1 MTGFSIARLIL
12 CLVLTFSALAPALA
26 QARFISGTED
36 LPLMTGLDEV
46 EDGGLVF
53 DTPAGRLVEARAEG
67 ALAASAVRA
76 FYAETLPQ
84 LGWRSLENGAYAR
97 EGEVLTIDITEGNG
111 RLAVRFALTP
121 QSQ

>member
-1 MTGFSIARLIL
+1 MSGSSIARFAL
-12 CLVLTFSALAPALA
+12 CLVLVLSALSPALA
-26 QARFISGTED
+26 QARFVSGTED
-36 LPLMTGLDEV
+36 LPLMMGLDEV
-46 EDGGLVF
+46 EDAGLVF

-84 LGWRSLENGAYAR
+84 LGWRPLESGDYIR
-97 EGEVLTIDITEGNG
+97 EGEILTIDITEGNG

-121 QSQ
+121 QSK

>member
-1 MTGFSIARLIL
+1 MSSFSFARLIL
-12 CLVLTFSALAPALA
+12 CLVLTFSVLAPALA
-26 QARFISGTED
+26 QVRFVSGTED

-84 LGWRSLENGAYAR
+84 LGWRSLEKGDYAR
-97 EGEVLTIDITEGNG
+97 EGEVLTIDITEGNSG
-111 RLAVRFALTP
+111 LAVRFALTP
-121 QSQ
+121 QTQ